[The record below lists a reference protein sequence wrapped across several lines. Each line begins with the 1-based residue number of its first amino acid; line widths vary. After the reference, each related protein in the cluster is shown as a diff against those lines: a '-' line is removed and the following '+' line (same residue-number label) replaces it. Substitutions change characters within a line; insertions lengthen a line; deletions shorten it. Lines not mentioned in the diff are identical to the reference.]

1 MVKAS
6 SIGRTEVATL
16 VSGALDELM
25 ARAASFIST
34 VTYMRATG
42 RVTRRMVTGST
53 AIRMAQY
60 MKACGGQTGSTVGAK
75 NNGLM
80 AANTRV
86 SMWTDARKG
95 QDHISGTTVHY
106 IRGSGSI
113 TESKALAYI
122 GGSMAASTRDNGTRT
137 IWKAMVCTGGVTA
150 ENSKDSIKMIK
161 STAMECI
168 HGTMAEYMKATGTVE
183 SSMDS
188 EYTIIREMGVPKQ
201 DCGKMERESSGLL
214 RMKLSRLIM
223 VHSTIIVYSKR
234 LIVMNKCYQNLNSK
248 DLLSLNSRFK
258 TFREKL
264 QISKLKLTST
274 NLF

>member
-6 SIGRTEVATL
+6 SIGRTAVATL

-42 RVTRRMVTGST
+42 RVTRRMVMGST
-53 AIRMAQY
+53 AIRMGQY
-60 MKACGGQTGSTVGAK
+60 TKVCGGQTGSTVGAK
-75 NNGLM
+75 NSGLM

-95 QDHISGTTVHY
+95 QGLISGTTVHY

-122 GGSMAASTRDNGTRT
+122 GGSMAASTRGNGTRT

-183 SSMDS
+183 RSMA
-188 EYTIIREMGVPKQ
+188 TV
-201 DCGKMERESSGLL
+201 
-214 RMKLSRLIM
+214 
-223 VHSTIIVYSKR
+223 T
-234 LIVMNKCYQNLNSK
+234 
-248 DLLSLNSRFK
+248 
-258 TFREKL
+258 
-264 QISKLKLTST
+264 
-274 NLF
+274 